1 MKKNILVVSAASLKN
16 SVCLSPLDQRCYSVV
31 GPSNLYENNGDLSL
45 EVVVFR
51 FREGVSEIAI
61 INDT

>member
-16 SVCLSPLDQRCYSVV
+16 SVCLSPLDQRCYNVV
-31 GPSNLYENNGDLSL
+31 GPSNLNENNGDLSL